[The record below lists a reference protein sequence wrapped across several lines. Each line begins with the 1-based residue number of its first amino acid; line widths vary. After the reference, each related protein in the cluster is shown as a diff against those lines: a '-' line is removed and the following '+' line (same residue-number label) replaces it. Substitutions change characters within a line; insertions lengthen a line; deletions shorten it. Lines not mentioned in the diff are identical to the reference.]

1 VNPPNLLTFTGGS
14 NVNPV
19 GWYTYNGNTA
29 PYWTWSDFQSIF
41 NPPLTNMHLYDP
53 LTMPN
58 QSAQYWTYHGV
69 IGPVSDLDANSNYVS
84 ISYINTSPSGWSQ
97 TAPAPDP
104 TPDPTPDPS
113 PAPTPDPDPDPD
125 PDPTPAPPTQND
137 NIIDMGGDDNQED
150 PSPDPDPAPV
160 VPPDDCACCDEIQ
173 QQLDSHA
180 QEIQT
185 LHNEMDTVLGDD
197 HTHTMTHGHS
207 VNTGDHYHVLDTVH
221 GTTYGASNSWTNV
234 NTNNQFNTETQD
246 VSTP

>member
-1 VNPPNLLTFTGGS
+1 
-14 NVNPV
+14 
-19 GWYTYNGNTA
+19 
-29 PYWTWSDFQSIF
+29 
-41 NPPLTNMHLYDP
+41 MHLYDP

-104 TPDPTPDPS
+104 TPDPS
-113 PAPTPDPDPDPD
+113 PAPT
-125 PDPTPAPPTQND
+125 
-137 NIIDMGGDDNQED
+137 
-150 PSPDPDPAPV
+150 PDPDPAPV

-207 VNTGDHYHVLDTVH
+207 VNTGDHYHVLDT
-221 GTTYGASNSWTNV
+221 
-234 NTNNQFNTETQD
+234 
-246 VSTP
+246 